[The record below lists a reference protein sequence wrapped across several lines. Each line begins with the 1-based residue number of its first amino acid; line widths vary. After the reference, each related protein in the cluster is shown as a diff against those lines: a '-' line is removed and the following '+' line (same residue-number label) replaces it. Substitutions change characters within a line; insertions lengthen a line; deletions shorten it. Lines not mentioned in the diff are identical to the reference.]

1 MTGDDAQ
8 GLFDQIA
15 AEYLARPGVTYG
27 RIWHNDGLKVN
38 NKIFAMIVRDELVV
52 KVPAGQAAQLID
64 AGDGVAF
71 EPRPGRRMKEW
82 VVVGIGRRSAVAPP
96 HRRCVPVR
104 HGAHADARQGRED
117 PRYLTGRG
125 VVVRT
130 CSTRSRSLSVTVE
143 GKPRRHLSGV

>member
-8 GLFDQIA
+8 GLFDQLA

-52 KVPAGQAAQLID
+52 KGPAGQAAQLID

-82 VVVGIGRRSAVAPP
+82 VVVGSADDQLW
-96 HRRCVPVR
+96 RTLI
-104 HGAHADARQGRED
+104 ADAF
-117 PRYLTGRG
+117 RYGTVLTQTPGRG
-125 VVVRT
+125 ATIRAT
-130 CSTRSRSLSVTVE
+130 
-143 GKPRRHLSGV
+143 

>member
-15 AEYLARPGVTYG
+15 AEYLAKPGVTYG

-38 NKIFAMIVRDELVV
+38 NKIFAMIVRDQLVV
-52 KVPAGQAAQLID
+52 KVEAGQAGQLID

-82 VVVGIGRRSAVAPP
+82 VVVGSAEDQLWRRLI
-96 HRRCVPVR
+96 
-104 HGAHADARQGRED
+104 ADAF
-117 PRYLTGRG
+117 RYGTALTASEAG
-125 VVVRT
+125 
-130 CSTRSRSLSVTVE
+130 
-143 GKPRRHLSGV
+143 